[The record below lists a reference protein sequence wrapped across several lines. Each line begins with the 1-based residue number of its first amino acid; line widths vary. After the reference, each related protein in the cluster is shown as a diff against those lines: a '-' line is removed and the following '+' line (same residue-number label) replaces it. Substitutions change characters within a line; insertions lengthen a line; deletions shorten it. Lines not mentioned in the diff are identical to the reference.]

1 MCHIRT
7 KEFKKAGENGL
18 TVYKAAVESMDT
30 NDFSFD
36 SFPLSIWCDR
46 INPVYTHN
54 VKYNT
59 IFTNSEIRLNKL
71 MRDHCTCDYSE
82 EDENIGPGFYHFF
95 KTKEEATSFIEKI
108 AIRCNFQKGERLCIL
123 VGNIPEGEMYN
134 EGMFIFE
141 DILYSSIISKVVYY
155 TGEIYY
161 EGEF

>member
-7 KEFKKAGENGL
+7 KEFKTAGENGL
-18 TVYKAAVESMDT
+18 TVYKVAVESMDT
-30 NDFSFD
+30 NDFLFD
-36 SFPLSIWCDR
+36 SFPSTVWR
-46 INPVYTHN
+46 NWANMVFAHN
-54 VKYNT
+54 VKYHT

-71 MRDHCTCDYSE
+71 MRDDCTCAYSE

-108 AIRCNFQKGERLCIL
+108 AIRCNFQQGSRPCIL

-141 DILYSSIISKVVYY
+141 DIIYSSIISKVVYY

-161 EGEF
+161 DGEF